1 MPKWIRLFVLL
12 FCCAYGSNAQTAKVY
27 RGGVLLST
35 HSTATAAS
43 AAANM
48 IGDSIVLSAHT
59 FYEHDVPMN
68 GGQIWQGTI
77 TATDTTTIDA
87 EAKGRIGLS
96 VVPKSRARVI
106 RDIICQNGSTVSS
119 STKDGGG
126 FYAGDSLVLRG
137 HTIVRYCHAQRSGG
151 GAYDAYAYDWVKIT
165 QNRADSCGGGI
176 GSGVYVFDSVEISYN
191 TAPYGGGIGNI
202 ALGWGWIACPS
213 PGVRIHHNIAS
224 IAGGGIYGYAN
235 ITAGQI
241 TDNQA
246 PIGAACYTITI
257 DFPILQN
264 MRIYNP
270 SPSGK
275 RQNEIY
281 IRNGIVNTQGT
292 WFGRSDTIGVYQV
305 DPRGTYYYDA
315 IRGKYAVA
323 NWSVNWGKLL
333 GKKDT
338 LFPIG
343 ASFTY
348 NDGTALPAN
357 ACPWLVGHFSSSMG
371 TVLNPTP
378 RVSATD
384 TMSSMFRTYIY
395 AKGDTGAKAIN
406 YLCVVDADTFRAT
419 KMVWGIDT
427 VKKLSLVPYVDEH
440 QEVMLYPNPMQDYL
454 HLESINP
461 IGAIRIIDSKGQTL
475 LEANIPTNKHS
486 LEVSSLAKG
495 VYWIIITGADGVAG
509 ASTIFKE

>member
-35 HSTATAAS
+35 YSTAAAAS

-59 FYEHDVPMN
+59 FYEHDVPMI

-77 TATDTTTIDA
+77 TPTDTTTIDA

-96 VVPKSRARVI
+96 VVTKSRAYVI
-106 RDIICQNGSTVSS
+106 RDIICQNGSTIFSS
-119 STKDGGG
+119 SKYGGS
-126 FYAGDSLVLRG
+126 FASNDSLVLKG
-137 HTIVRYCHAQRSGG
+137 HTIIRFCYAENGG
-151 GAYDAYAYDWVKIT
+151 GGVHNAIAYDWVKIT
-165 QNRADSCGGGI
+165 HNRADSSGGGVSNTI
-176 GSGVYVFDSVEISYN
+176 IAYDSVEISYN
-191 TAPYGGGIGNI
+191 SAPYGGGVGALLGGSIGTS
-202 ALGWGWIACPS
+202 S

-224 IAGGGIYGYAN
+224 IAGGGVFGSIGM
-235 ITAGQI
+235 TAGQI

-246 PIGAACYTITI
+246 PIGAAFYTWGGM
-257 DFPILQN
+257 FPILQN

-281 IRNGIVNTQGT
+281 IRDGIVNTQGT

-305 DPRGTYYYDA
+305 NPKGTYYYDA
-315 IRGKYAVA
+315 IKGKYAVA
-323 NWSVNWGKLL
+323 NWSINWGKLL

-371 TVLNPTP
+371 TVLNPTL

-440 QEVMLYPNPMQDYL
+440 QEVMLYPNPILDYL

-461 IGAIRIIDSKGQTL
+461 IGAIRIIDSKGQTV
-475 LEANIPTNKHS
+475 LEANIPSNKHS
-486 LEVSSLAKG
+486 LEVSSLPKG
-495 VYWIIITGADGVAG
+495 VYWIIITGTDGVAG
-509 ASTIFKE
+509 TAQLLKQ